1 MKYFPLQHQ
10 ELYIY
15 NLQRS
20 SCPLL
25 YVNRNRS
32 RMADWHRLHQTCQT
46 APLHPLICRWNPSV
60 PWSSASAISSLHKDR
75 TAIPLSRLQ
84 RCRHWHDDVEFFMM
98 MDGQMTYDINGQS
111 ITCRPGKVSL
121 STADACTMDTQNK
134 NVENSYDL
142 LSLTAMIGFIQKNY
156 PGKLLLKDISSSGNC
171 CKTKCT
177 SLFQR
182 YLSVSPMQ
190 YLNKSNN
197 YG

>member
-1 MKYFPLQHQ
+1 
-10 ELYIY
+10 
-15 NLQRS
+15 
-20 SCPLL
+20 
-25 YVNRNRS
+25 
-32 RMADWHRLHQTCQT
+32 
-46 APLHPLICRWNPSV
+46 
-60 PWSSASAISSLHKDR
+60 
-75 TAIPLSRLQ
+75 
-84 RCRHWHDDVEFFMM
+84 MM